1 MAKNKTYSEAVK
13 EAIDAL
19 EDLEERGDAAI
30 GGTWEDL
37 EKEIFTPEEIA
48 ASDLRVEL
56 ISEIIKARNE
66 KGISQ
71 RRLGELSGI
80 KQPVIARIEQGGT
93 NPKLE
98 TIVKLLSP
106 LGMKLSIT
114 PTAAH

>member
-1 MAKNKTYSEAVK
+1 MVKLMDKQYKEAVE
-13 EAIDAL
+13 EAQAALKDID
-19 EDLEERGDAAI
+19 ERGAAAI
-30 GGTWEDL
+30 GADWDDV
-37 EKEIFTPEEIA
+37 EKELFTPEEIA
-48 ASDLRVEL
+48 ASDLRVAL

-71 RRLGELSGI
+71 RQLGELSGV

-93 NPKLE
+93 NPKLD

-114 PTAAH
+114 PV

>member
-1 MAKNKTYSEAVK
+1 MANSYK
-13 EAIDAL
+13 EALA
-19 EDLEERGDAAI
+19 EAKAAVQDLKERGDAAI
-30 GGTWEDL
+30 GDDWDDVEKDL
-37 EKEIFTPEEIA
+37 FTPEELA

-56 ISEIIKARNE
+56 ISAIIKARNE

-114 PTAAH
+114 PRTAQ

>member
-1 MAKNKTYSEAVK
+1 MDKEYR
-13 EAIDAL
+13 EAIAHAQACFEDAK
-19 EDLEERGDAAI
+19 ERGVITGRDE
-30 GGTWEDL
+30 WDEF
-37 EKEIFTPEEIA
+37 EKEIFTPEELA
-48 ASDLRVEL
+48 ASDLRVAL
-56 ISEIIKARNE
+56 ISEIIKARHE

-93 NPKLE
+93 NPKLD

-114 PTAAH
+114 PA